1 MSVKELIDKLSK
13 MNPDAIVLLRDH
25 FDDAEG
31 EVDYVDSDPSATPE
45 TTEMVMIWGDFN

>member
-1 MSVKELIDKLSK
+1 MTVKELINKLSK
-13 MNPDAIVLLRDH
+13 MNPDAKVLLRDH

-31 EVDYVDSDPSATPE
+31 EVDYVESDPNAPPE